1 MKVDNCSSVES
12 KKFHINS
19 TYKEFTDRQ
28 KNVFDQLGAME
39 TKTIDILSKN
49 DTEMYVDEPLENEIL
64 TTSTRDPKLRR
75 LQGQE
80 SLFKKPAARPLKH
93 IKTLLNRTVPD
104 YQINPHKWTRY
115 SLDVPQE
122 DMSEKANTN
131 AAMSFLKQLDAEIS
145 DKASENV
152 DDLPS
157 KIVFTKVTPKVIKN
171 TETETKVSF
180 RSAKIIMPEY
190 VVGQKVNK
198 TKSKLTEKVK
208 MGGTEIKLDHINS
221 YDDGDDNN

>member
-1 MKVDNCSSVES
+1 MKVDNCSAES

-49 DTEMYVDEPLENEIL
+49 ETEMYVEEPLETEIL
-64 TTSTRDPKLRR
+64 TSTGNSKLRH

-131 AAMSFLKQLDAEIS
+131 AAMSFLNQLSAGNN
-145 DKASENV
+145 DKASEI

-157 KIVFTKVTPKVIKN
+157 KIVFKKVTPKVTN
-171 TETETKVSF
+171 NAETEPKVSF
-180 RSAKIIMPEY
+180 RSTKIVMPEY

-198 TKSKLTEKVK
+198 TKSKVTKK
-208 MGGTEIKLDHINS
+208 AIGRTEIKLDHINS